1 MIGAL
6 EYEFFQRALVAGLL
20 AAVAAGIVGTFV
32 VARRISSISGG
43 LAHAAFGG
51 IGLGYLVGFPPMAGA
66 LAFGLLSALGMGVVE
81 LRLRQGLDT
90 LIAMVWAVGM
100 ALGIIFASLAPGATP
115 DLLSYLFGNILF
127 VPPAYLWFTAA
138 LDVFLLLVVVR
149 LYRPLQAVAFD
160 EEFSWVAGVPVAAL
174 FLLLLGLTAVTVVIL
189 IRVVG
194 VILVIALL
202 TIPAA
207 IARHWTGGLDRMML
221 LAAAIGAVSIT
232 AGLFL
237 SYGLS
242 ANVGLDIP
250 TGPFIILLVAAL
262 YGVSASAKFLLRR
275 RRRAGSRDAATGA
288 PGETSAPPASV

>member
-1 MIGAL
+1 MGAL
-6 EYEFFQRALVAGLL
+6 EYEFFQRALAAGLL
-20 AAVAAGIVGTFV
+20 ASIAAGIVGTFV
-32 VARRISSISGG
+32 VARRIASISGG

-51 IGLGYLVGFPPMAGA
+51 IGLGYLIGFPPMAGA
-66 LAFGLLSALGMGVVE
+66 LAFGLLSALGIGVAE

-100 ALGIIFASLAPGATP
+100 ALGIIFASLAPGAAP

-127 VPPAYLWFTAA
+127 VPTAYLWFTAG
-138 LDVFLLLVVVR
+138 LDVFLILVVLR

-174 FLLLLGLTAVTVVIL
+174 FLLLLGLTAVTVVVL

-202 TIPAA
+202 TIPPA
-207 IARHWTGGLDRMML
+207 IARHWTGGLDRMMG
-221 LAAAIGAVSIT
+221 LATVISAVCVT

-237 SYGLS
+237 SFGLS
-242 ANVGLDIP
+242 VSVGLDIP

-262 YGVSASAKFLLRR
+262 YGVSAIVGLLPGRR
-275 RRRAGSRDAATGA
+275 QGGSGPTV
-288 PGETSAPPASV
+288 S

>member
-1 MIGAL
+1 MIGAM
-6 EYEFFQRALVAGLL
+6 EYEFFQRAIVAGLL
-20 AAVAAGIVGTFV
+20 AALASGIIGTYV
-32 VARRISSISGG
+32 MARRIVSISGG

-51 IGLGYLVGFPPMAGA
+51 IGLGYLLGFPPMAGA
-66 LAFGLLSALGMGVVE
+66 LGFGLLSAIGIGVAE

-100 ALGIIFASLAPGATP
+100 ALGIVFASLAPGATP

-127 VPPAYLWFTAA
+127 VPPAYLWYTGG
-138 LDVFLLLVVVR
+138 LDVLLLVVVAF

-174 FLLLLGLTAVTVVIL
+174 FLLILGLTALTVVVL

-207 IARHWTGGLDRMML
+207 IARHWAHGLVRMMV
-221 LAAAIGAVSIT
+221 LATAIGAVCIT
-232 AGLFL
+232 SGLFS
-237 SYGLS
+237 SYALS
-242 ANVGLDIP
+242 AGADVNVP
-250 TGPFIILLVAAL
+250 TGPFIILLSAGL
-262 YGVSASAKFLLRR
+262 YGVSAFAHRFVGRR
-275 RRRAGSRDAATGA
+275 SRT
-288 PGETSAPPASV
+288 

>member
-1 MIGAL
+1 MT
-6 EYEFFQRALVAGLL
+6 RAGKAGWKPARRASPVAC
-20 AAVAAGIVGTFV
+20 GIVGTFV
-32 VARRISSISGG
+32 VARRIASISGG

-66 LAFGLLSALGMGVVE
+66 LAFGLLSALGIGVAE

-138 LDVFLLLVVVR
+138 LDVFLLLVVIR
-149 LYRPLQAVAFD
+149 LYHPLQAVVFD
-160 EEFSWVAGVPVAAL
+160 EEFSWVSGVPVAAL
-174 FLLLLGLTAVTVVIL
+174 FLLLLGLTAVTVVVL

-207 IARHWTGGLDRMML
+207 IARHWAGGLNRMMVI
-221 LAAAIGAVSIT
+221 ATAIGAIGIT

-242 ANVGLDIP
+242 VSVGLDIP
-250 TGPFIILLVAAL
+250 TGPFIILLVALL
-262 YGVSASAKFLLRR
+262 YGVSAAGKFVVGRR
-275 RRRAGSRDAATGA
+275 HRA
-288 PGETSAPPASV
+288 